1 MAKLPTCPYCGK
13 EIQKNEPLKKFKN
26 KSYHLSCYQ
35 KYCDEV
41 YKNTSTTDKNEAQ
54 QELYD
59 YICRLFNIKELTPY
73 LNNQLQKIFK
83 ENNFTYNGVLYSLKY
98 WYETKENPI
107 DVKYGIG
114 IVPFIYEEAKQFYI
128 KKSILW
134 EKNANIEIKNE
145 QKTVK
150 VPSKRPRKKPFV
162 DISNL

>member
-41 YKNTSTTDKNEAQ
+41 YKNTSTTDRSESQ

-59 YICRLFNIKELTPY
+59 YICQLFNIKELSPY

-83 ENNFTYNGVLYSLKY
+83 EN
-98 WYETKENPI
+98 PI
-107 DVKYGIG
+107 DTKYGIG
-114 IVPFIYEEAKQFYI
+114 IVPFIYDEAKQFYI

-134 EKNANIEIKNE
+134 EKNANIKIKNE

-150 VPSKRPRKKPFV
+150 VPSKRPQKKPFV